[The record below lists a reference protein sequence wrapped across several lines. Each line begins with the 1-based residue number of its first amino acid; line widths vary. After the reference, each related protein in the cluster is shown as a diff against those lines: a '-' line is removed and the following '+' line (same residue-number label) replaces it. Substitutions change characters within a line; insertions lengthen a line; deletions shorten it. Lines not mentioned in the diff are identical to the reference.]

1 MHVNAEDPFGRRK
14 TYAAEWASRS
24 RLEGDGIKKDT
35 LREGDSVRIW
45 ASPNRNPN
53 DNRIRL
59 KRIERRRD
67 KWQWGQPARQEDR

>member
-1 MHVNAEDPFGRRK
+1 MSTAR
-14 TYAAEWASRS
+14 TRS
-24 RLEGDGIKKDT
+24 GAGAPTPRSGPAGPGWSGDGIKKDT

-59 KRIERRRD
+59 RRIERRRD
-67 KWQWGQPARQEDR
+67 RWQWGQPTRQEER